1 MAEALDEQTTKEL
14 LIWIDS
20 IELSRPKKNINR
32 DFADGV
38 LVAEVIHSYFPQRV
52 EKHNYIPSSGRQ
64 GKLTNWATLNRKV
77 LSKFGF
83 TVPQDVIENIIAA
96 KPNYVEIFLNG
107 LKRIIEAE
115 KNKDFTEQYYVT
127 YQAPET
133 VVPSSFPKNSN
144 RSNPIPGTKSN
155 RSKPPP
161 KKTPEP
167 SLEATIQAGI
177 PLSQLNLHLLDTDT
191 KLILAEKEQALLA
204 SHETIKILQM
214 KTHRLEQLLSLK
226 EKRIEELKRKL
237 LDE

>member
-1 MAEALDEQTTKEL
+1 MAESLDEQTTKEL

-20 IELSRPKKNINR
+20 IDLSRPKKNINR

-38 LVAEVIHSYFPQRV
+38 LVAEVIYNYFPHRV

-115 KNKDFTEQYYVT
+115 KNKDITEQ
-127 YQAPET
+127 
-133 VVPSSFPKNSN
+133 
-144 RSNPIPGTKSN
+144 
-155 RSKPPP
+155 PPP
-161 KKTPEP
+161 KKPVEP

-237 LDE
+237 LSDE

>member
-1 MAEALDEQTTKEL
+1 MAEPLDEQTTKEL

-115 KNKDFTEQYYVT
+115 KNNDVTEQP
-127 YQAPET
+127 Q
-133 VVPSSFPKNSN
+133 
-144 RSNPIPGTKSN
+144 
-155 RSKPPP
+155 P
-161 KKTPEP
+161 KKSEP

>member
-38 LVAEVIHSYFPQRV
+38 LVAEVIHVSNQFRPDPSALSKLTEFSFQSYFPQRV

-83 TVPQDVIENIIAA
+83 TVPQGSYLLDQIANRLADGSIPRRSSLIFISDVIENIIAA

-115 KNKDFTEQYYVT
+115 KNKDFTEQV
-127 YQAPET
+127 
-133 VVPSSFPKNSN
+133 
-144 RSNPIPGTKSN
+144 
-155 RSKPPP
+155 
-161 KKTPEP
+161 
-167 SLEATIQAGI
+167 
-177 PLSQLNLHLLDTDT
+177 
-191 KLILAEKEQALLA
+191 
-204 SHETIKILQM
+204 
-214 KTHRLEQLLSLK
+214 
-226 EKRIEELKRKL
+226 
-237 LDE
+237 

>member
-115 KNKDFTEQYYVT
+115 KNKDFTEQV
-127 YQAPET
+127 
-133 VVPSSFPKNSN
+133 
-144 RSNPIPGTKSN
+144 
-155 RSKPPP
+155 
-161 KKTPEP
+161 
-167 SLEATIQAGI
+167 
-177 PLSQLNLHLLDTDT
+177 
-191 KLILAEKEQALLA
+191 
-204 SHETIKILQM
+204 
-214 KTHRLEQLLSLK
+214 
-226 EKRIEELKRKL
+226 
-237 LDE
+237 

>member
-1 MAEALDEQTTKEL
+1 MAESLDEQTTKEL

-20 IELSRPKKNINR
+20 IDLSRPKKNINR

-52 EKHNYIPSSGRQ
+52 EKHNYISSSGRQ

-107 LKRIIEAE
+107 LRRIIEAE
-115 KNKDFTEQYYVT
+115 KNKDYTEQ
-127 YQAPET
+127 
-133 VVPSSFPKNSN
+133 
-144 RSNPIPGTKSN
+144 
-155 RSKPPP
+155 PPP

-177 PLSQLNLHLLDTDT
+177 PLSKLNLHLLDTDT

-237 LDE
+237 IDE

>member
-1 MAEALDEQTTKEL
+1 MAEPLDEQTTKEL

-32 DFADGV
+32 DFADGC
-38 LVAEVIHSYFPQRV
+38 LVAEVLHSYFPQRV

-115 KNKDFTEQYYVT
+115 KNQDVTEQYYVT
-127 YQAPET
+127 YSAPET
-133 VVPSSFPKNSN
+133 VVPSSYERQNVPKNVPKGFKSN
-144 RSNPIPGTKSN
+144 N
-155 RSKPPP
+155 RSKPQP
-161 KKTPEP
+161 KKSEP